1 MKLFYK
7 PKCRSALGQT
17 ICRGIIEARLYYRKP
32 EDVIT
37 YNFERKTIA
46 DGVNFTVIKTEKFKK
61 DQIVVNFL
69 LPLNKETA
77 ALNALLP
84 LVMRHGCKE
93 LPDMTELNKKLKWLY
108 GANIDG
114 GIIKI
119 GEVQVI
125 SVYCESLA
133 DKYAL
138 GDEKILTESAGILNS
153 VIFDPALL
161 NGCFKK
167 EDVEIE
173 KRNLN
178 DQIESLLN
186 DKRQYAI
193 MRLKEEMCKNEP
205 YGICELGD
213 KESVLK
219 ITPESLT
226 EQWKKVISTAKTEI
240 IVIGS
245 GSSDET
251 EKLFADSFKKLDR
264 SNLQNV
270 ETSVPEEVN
279 EPKTVV
285 EHMPVSQAKLVMG
298 LRSGM
303 VTPDNTSALRLSCAI
318 LGGSTQSKLFVN
330 VREKMS
336 LCYYCMS
343 FLERQ
348 KGLVI
353 INSGIEEKN
362 FDKAR
367 DEILHQLDD
376 MKNGSFTDDEIKAA
390 KLSLKNSFFQVSD
403 SGYSLA
409 VYYLGHAMSG
419 EIITPEEAAEK
430 IMKVTRE
437 EVIAASQKI
446 KLDTVYLLAGD
457 EDGEKVND

>member
-1 MKLFYK
+1 M
-7 PKCRSALGQT
+7 R
-17 ICRGIIEARLYYRKP
+17 RGIYYRKP

-37 YNFERKTIA
+37 DNFERITIA

-61 DQIVVNFL
+61 NQIVVNFL
-69 LPLNKETA
+69 LPLKKETA

-84 LVMRHGCKE
+84 LVMRHGCRD
-93 LPDMTELNKKLKWLY
+93 LPDMTQLNKRLKWLY

-114 GIIKI
+114 GVMKI

-138 GDEKILTESAGILNS
+138 SDEKILTESAAILNS
-153 VIFDPALL
+153 VIFDPALVD
-161 NGCFKK
+161 GCFKK

-173 KRNLN
+173 KRNLS

-205 YGICELGD
+205 YGICEFGD
-213 KESVLK
+213 RESVEK
-219 ITPESLT
+219 ITSEALT

-245 GSSDET
+245 GDSCET
-251 EKLFADSFKKLDR
+251 ERLFAQSFNKLDR
-264 SNLQNV
+264 STIEEA
-270 ETSVPEEVN
+270 ETTVIEEVK

-285 EHMPVSQAKLVMG
+285 EHLPVSQAKLVMG
-298 LRSGM
+298 FRSGRA
-303 VTPDNTSALRLSCAI
+303 TRETTSAQRLACAI

-343 FLERQ
+343 ILERQ
-348 KGLVI
+348 KGLVL

-376 MKNGSFTDDEIKAA
+376 MKKGSFTDDEIKSA

-419 EIITPEEAAEK
+419 EIITPEEAAER

-437 EVIAASQKI
+437 EVIEACAKI
-446 KLDTVYLLAGD
+446 KLDTVYLLAGN